1 MCGQSME
8 IVGGIFTNFQVCGP
22 IVQID
27 IGMDINNNIEY
38 DVGVIVKVVT
48 PYFSE

>member
-1 MCGQSME
+1 MCCSSME
-8 IVGGIFTNFQVCGP
+8 IVGWILSHFQVCGA

-27 IGMDINNNIEY
+27 IGMDNNNIEY
-38 DVGVIVKVVT
+38 DVGVIVVKVVT

>member
-1 MCGQSME
+1 MCCSSME
-8 IVGGIFTNFQVCGP
+8 IVGWILSHFQVCGA

-27 IGMDINNNIEY
+27 IGMDNNNIEY
-38 DVGVIVKVVT
+38 DVGVVVKVVT

>member
-1 MCGQSME
+1 MCCSSME
-8 IVGGIFTNFQVCGP
+8 IVGGILTHFQVCGA

-27 IGMDINNNIEY
+27 IGMDNNNIEY

>member
-1 MCGQSME
+1 MCCSSME
-8 IVGGIFTNFQVCGP
+8 IVGWILTHFQVCGT

>member
-1 MCGQSME
+1 MCCSSME
-8 IVGGIFTNFQVCGP
+8 IVGGILTHFQVCGA

-27 IGMDINNNIEY
+27 IGMDNNNIEY
-38 DVGVIVKVVT
+38 DVGVIVT

>member
-1 MCGQSME
+1 ME
-8 IVGGIFTNFQVCGP
+8 IVGWILSHFQVCGA

-27 IGMDINNNIEY
+27 IGMDNNNIEY
-38 DVGVIVKVVT
+38 DVGVIVVKVVT

>member
-1 MCGQSME
+1 MCCSSME
-8 IVGGIFTNFQVCGP
+8 IVGRILSHFQVCGT

-38 DVGVIVKVVT
+38 DVGVVVKVVT

>member
-1 MCGQSME
+1 ME
-8 IVGGIFTNFQVCGP
+8 IVGWILTHFQVCGA

-27 IGMDINNNIEY
+27 IGMDNNNIEY
-38 DVGVIVKVVT
+38 DVGVIVVKVVT